1 MSRLLLTWMLSL
13 LFAGPVCAVDNETL
27 TTFDYSG
34 LELRKV
40 ESHWHLMAGETLVKD
55 LGTSDA
61 DAREALAVIHEL
73 KLSQRGVIGTRTP
86 VLEYWLADKAAPR
99 GLIRSER
106 LQTIDR
112 ATLRIESVEG
122 QWILRDARQVWFN
135 FGCFEADARQA
146 LAVFQR
152 YPFNRIG
159 YVGFPTPVLIYLVEA
174 TDTQTTAP
182 SKLPA
187 ANSPITAVQL
197 CQVRQLTPVS
207 PLTFNAA
214 TGEERESLDWRR
226 AELRREGSSW
236 KLRLGSEVLAD
247 FGSRETEARE
257 ALRIV
262 QHYRFTE
269 RCLIGASA
277 TPFAFYLVNGQP
289 PRGLAFGLSNT
300 SFAPE
305 SLAVRQIEGKWLIC
319 DGQRPIIRGGDSEA
333 DAKQVLK
340 AIQRYRFDNCCEIG
354 GSDQAGLRFLVRER

>member
-1 MSRLLLTWMLSL
+1 LS
-13 LFAGPVCAVDNETL
+13 FAEPVWAVENETL
-27 TTFDYSG
+27 TTFDYSR
-34 LELRKV
+34 LQLRKV
-40 ESHWHLMAGETLVKD
+40 ESRWQLMAGETRVKD
-55 LGTSDA
+55 FGASEA

-73 KLSQRGVIGTRTP
+73 KLTQRGVIGTRAP

-99 GLIRSER
+99 GLIHSER

-135 FGCFEADARQA
+135 FGRFEADARQA

-159 YVGFPTPVLIYLVEA
+159 YVGFPTPALIYFVEA
-174 TDTQTTAP
+174 TDTQSAAP

-187 ANSPITAVQL
+187 AIPPITAVQL

-214 TGEERESLDWRR
+214 TGEEHEPLDWRR
-226 AELRREGSSW
+226 AELHREGSSW
-236 KLRLGSEVLAD
+236 KLRIGSEVLAD

-277 TPFAFYLVNGQP
+277 TPFAFYLVNGQAP
-289 PRGLAFGLSNT
+289 HGMAFGISNT
-300 SFAPE
+300 SFAPDR
-305 SLAVRQIEGKWLIC
+305 LVVRQMDGKWLIC
-319 DGQRPIIRGGDSEA
+319 DGQRPIVRGGDSEA
-333 DAKQVLK
+333 DAKQILK
-340 AIQRYRFDNCCEIG
+340 AIQRYRFDNWCEIG
-354 GSDQAGLRFLVRER
+354 GSDQGGLRFLVRER

>member
-1 MSRLLLTWMLSL
+1 MRRSL
-13 LFAGPVCAVDNETL
+13 LACVLALSFAGPLCAVENEIL
-27 TTFDYSG
+27 TTFEYSR
-34 LELRKV
+34 LQLRKV
-40 ESHWHLMAGETLVKD
+40 ESHWYLMAGETLVKD

-73 KLSQRGVIGTRTP
+73 KLSQRGVIGTRAP

-99 GLIRSER
+99 GLIRSDR

-112 ATLRIESVEG
+112 PTLRIESVEG
-122 QWILRDARQVWFN
+122 QWVLRDARQVWFN
-135 FGCFEADARQA
+135 FGRFEADAREA

-159 YVGFPTPVLIYLVEA
+159 YVGFPAPVLIYFVEA

-187 ANSPITAVQL
+187 ASLAITAVQL

-214 TGEERESLDWRR
+214 TGEEREPLDWHR
-226 AELRREGSSW
+226 AELRRDGNSW
-236 KLRLGSEVLAD
+236 KLRIGSEILAD

-277 TPFAFYLVNGQP
+277 TPFAFYLVNGQAP
-289 PRGLAFGLSNT
+289 HGLAFSLSNT
-300 SFAPE
+300 CFAPE
-305 SLAVRQIEGKWLIC
+305 SLAVRQMDGKWLIC

-333 DAKQVLK
+333 DAKQILK
-340 AIQRYRFDNCCEIG
+340 AIQRYRFDNWCEIG
-354 GSDQAGLRFLVRER
+354 GSDQGGLRFLVRER

>member
-1 MSRLLLTWMLSL
+1 MSRSLLTFMLSL
-13 LFAGPVCAVDNETL
+13 LLAGPVWAVENETL
-27 TTFDYSG
+27 TTFDYSR
-34 LELRKV
+34 LQLHKV
-40 ESHWHLMAGETLVKD
+40 DSHWHLMAGEALVKD
-55 LGTSDA
+55 LGSSEA

-73 KLSQRGVIGTRTP
+73 KLTQRGVIGTRAP

-112 ATLRIESVEG
+112 VTLRIESVEG
-122 QWILRDARQVWFN
+122 QWVLRDARQVWFN
-135 FGCFEADARQA
+135 FGRFEADARQA
-146 LAVFQR
+146 LSVFQR

-159 YVGFPTPVLIYLVEA
+159 YVGFPTPVLIYFVEA
-174 TDTQTTAP
+174 TDGQTAAP

-197 CQVRQLTPVS
+197 CQVRQLTLVS

-214 TGEERESLDWRR
+214 TGEEHEPLDWRR
-226 AELRREGSSW
+226 AELCRDGNSW
-236 KLRLGSEVLAD
+236 KLRIGSEVLAD

-300 SFAPE
+300 SFASE
-305 SLAVRQIEGKWLIC
+305 SLAVRQMDGKWLIC
-319 DGQRPIIRGGDSEA
+319 DGQRPILRGGDSEA
-333 DAKQVLK
+333 DAKQILK
-340 AIQRYRFDNCCEIG
+340 AIQRYRFDNWCEIG
-354 GSDQAGLRFLVRER
+354 GSDQGGLRFLVRER